1 MKQTRLQDQVSSVG
15 SDQPVGN
22 SRRVPLERKVI
33 LKFHHF
39 GGFFIEYSANV
50 SQTGMFIK
58 TDAPKPPGSVFIFEI
73 WLGDEN
79 KLVHGVGEV
88 VWIRSEDDGADRP
101 AGMGIRYLK
110 IDDESRVV
118 VQRVIREQIEK
129 GGKVFDLA
137 EAGSGMGSERN
148 AEADR
153 RSEFSLVD
161 SGSRPVLQSGQLVLD
176 EDLLDSDGQS
186 TEEASHQDVPPLLAA
201 PGPGRGLRRIA
212 LLLICLGVVMGGVAY
227 LVSADLLPF

>member
-1 MKQTRLQDQVSSVG
+1 VG
-15 SDQPVGN
+15 SDLPMGN
-22 SRRVPLERKVI
+22 SKRVPLERKVI

-137 EAGSGMGSERN
+137 QAGPGIGSEGD
-148 AEADR
+148 AETER
-153 RSEFSLVD
+153 RSELSLVD
-161 SGSRPVLQSGQLVLD
+161 SGSRPVPQSGQLVLD
-176 EDLLDSDGQS
+176 KNLLDSDGQS
-186 TEEASHQDVPPLLAA
+186 MEEASQDVPPLLAA
-201 PGPGRGLRRIA
+201 PGPGLGLRRIY
-212 LLLICLGVVMGGVAY
+212 CLSVW
-227 LVSADLLPF
+227 VS